1 MIESIPTPGDRVSR
15 WELDITKLA
24 LAVETVLTHRG
35 LSSRKGAA
43 EIGLSPSTLTRLK
56 QGQKPGADGLIAL
69 LAWLKAEARDFT
81 KEIYQV

>member
-1 MIESIPTPGDRVSR
+1 VSR
-15 WELDITKLA
+15 WELDIAKLA

-43 EIGLSPSTLTRLK
+43 EIGLSPSTLTRIK
-56 QGQKPGADGLIAL
+56 HGQKPDADGLIAL

-81 KEIYQV
+81 KETNP